1 MNVGGE
7 LPQLHDL
14 LPTLDVLGIRL
25 LPCLQVQRKKATG
38 KAELRNSEGSVLSV
52 ISNIGVT

>member
-38 KAELRNSEGSVLSV
+38 KAEYATVREACCLS
-52 ISNIGVT
+52 SPTSA

>member
-14 LPTLDVLGIRL
+14 LPTLDVLGIGL
-25 LPCLQVQRKKATG
+25 LPCLQRQRKYATG
-38 KAELRNSEGSVLSV
+38 KAEYAIVREA
-52 ISNIGVT
+52 